1 MRQFPHH
8 PEIDL
13 DQYTLQH
20 NITLWGEKAFGN
32 LSMRNRKERLLRFLE
47 EALELVHAGGVEV
60 EDILTLTAHVYKRP
74 PGLVAQELGGVGV
87 TAYTV
92 AEAFGLDLEDAVI
105 TEVERV
111 LEKPIEHFQRRNF
124 EKIREG
130 ITDIKD
136 IEHAHQFSSCS
147 DPEEQSKQLCDIC
160 GRTVAEVGPVAA
172 KYNTKEAE

>member
-1 MRQFPHH
+1 MSQFPHH

-13 DQYTLQH
+13 QRYTLQH
-20 NITLWGEKAFGN
+20 NIILWGEKAFGN
-32 LSMRNRKERLLRFLE
+32 VTMRNRKERLLRFFE
-47 EALELVHAGGVEV
+47 EALELVQAGGIEV

-92 AEAFGLDLEDAVI
+92 AEAFGLDLEDAVL

-147 DPEEQSKQLCDIC
+147 DPEEQAKQKCTICDK
-160 GRTVAEVGPVAA
+160 TLAELGPV
-172 KYNTKEAE
+172 TVRFQS